1 MGFPQTRKALCR
13 AAYTGAPARGY
24 AVSGNLDDNVP
35 QRVLRDRIAALE
47 QDLGNV
53 LNILHFLITDA
64 DSTVKEPLRKKLWMM
79 IDALIAQQNGR

>member
-1 MGFPQTRKALCR
+1 M
-13 AAYTGAPARGY
+13 
-24 AVSGNLDDNVP
+24 SGNLDDNVP